1 MTMTQQEAM
10 IAILI
15 HKLGG
20 EVTITPRDLSTADDL
35 ELTQWYDPVSMGTRF
50 TAKFPPVELVGEL
63 VDDET
68 FADKMARQSLEA
80 LNDDWRKK
88 QG

>member
-1 MTMTQQEAM
+1 MTKTPQEAM

-20 EVTITPRDLSTADDL
+20 DVTITPLDLDAADNL
-35 ELTQWYDPVSMGTRF
+35 ELTRWDDPSTLGMRF

-63 VDDET
+63 VDEQ
-68 FADKMARQSLEA
+68 RELEA
-80 LNDDWRKK
+80 R
-88 QG
+88 G